1 MDAETMN
8 VGAVA
13 ALRRV
18 PNAISVARKIMETT
32 YHTILA
38 GDQATSFAM
47 ENGFKDESLSTSRSA
62 NIWNSWF

>member
-1 MDAETMN
+1 MIMDAETMN

-38 GDQATSFAM
+38 GDQATSFAI
-47 ENGFKDESLSTSRSA
+47 ENGFND
-62 NIWNSWF
+62 

>member
-32 YHTILA
+32 YHTILV

-62 NIWNSWF
+62 TIWNTWF

>member
-1 MDAETMN
+1 MN

-38 GDQATSFAM
+38 GDQATSFAI
-47 ENGFKDESLSTSRSA
+47 ENGFNDTSLSTSRSA

>member
-1 MDAETMN
+1 MN

-18 PNAISVARKIMETT
+18 SNAISVARKIMETT

-38 GDQATSFAM
+38 GDQATSFAL
-47 ENGFKDESLSTSRSA
+47 ENGFKDSSLSTSRSA
-62 NIWNSWF
+62 NIWNTWY